1 MDTLERTPLMRIVAS
16 NTVRLTFGSGSK
28 GNARGISRKGRGS
41 FIVIELI
48 WNMWLHVGT
57 VTTVQ
62 LGIFPSPLEP
72 LIFNL
77 KLRTAQL
84 RTNKNWTTKALA
96 PLYILQLARAHSQR

>member
-1 MDTLERTPLMRIVAS
+1 MRIVAS

-28 GNARGISRKGRGS
+28 GKARGISRKGRGA

-48 WNMWLHVGT
+48 WSMCLHVGRYSIDLDET

-84 RTNKNWTTKALA
+84 STT
-96 PLYILQLARAHSQR
+96 